1 MNLKIVNAQ
10 FKNGISKKTNQPY
23 TALEVTL
30 QGSEKFTVS
39 KMLFL
44 DDTQYQMLGIEK
56 PKS

>member
-1 MNLKIVNAQ
+1 MDLKIVNAQ
-10 FKNGISKKTNQPY
+10 FKNGISKKNNQPY
-23 TALEVTL
+23 VALELTL

-39 KMLFL
+39 KMIFL